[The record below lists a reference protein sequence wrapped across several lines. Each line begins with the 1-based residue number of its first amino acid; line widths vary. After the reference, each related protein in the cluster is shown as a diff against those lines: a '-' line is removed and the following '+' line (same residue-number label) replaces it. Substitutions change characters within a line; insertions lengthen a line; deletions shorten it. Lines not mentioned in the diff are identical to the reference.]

1 MGPKTIVM
9 IDKYRERSHE
19 VPCVQDQQPV
29 QAFRPNRPNEP
40 LRDPI
45 RLRDL
50 NRRTN
55 NARALRLKDDIETA
69 RELSI
74 MVANQES
81 DWVGTLGERP
91 RDVPRLLR
99 HPFAVGMRRAAGQ
112 IHATTG
118 DFDEEQHGQPLEP
131 DGVDGEEI
139 HGNDA
144 LRLRV
149 QELTPRR
156 TLALACW
163 TKLLLAQ
170 DLLHRRR

>member
-1 MGPKTIVM
+1 MRCP
-9 IDKYRERSHE
+9 
-19 VPCVQDQQPV
+19 
-29 QAFRPNRPNEP
+29 AFRISNQSRHSDRTVRTNRYAIPF
-40 LRDPI
+40 RG
-45 RLRDL
+45 L

-55 NARALRLKDDIETA
+55 NARALSLKDDIDTA

-74 MVANQES
+74 MVANQVS

-112 IHATTG
+112 VHATTG
-118 DFDEEQHGQPLEP
+118 DSDEEQHVEPLEP
-131 DGVDGEEI
+131 DDVDGEEI

-144 LRLRV
+144 LGVRA

-163 TKLLLAQ
+163 TKRLLAQ
-170 DLLHRRR
+170 DLLHSRR